1 MKRHADVAVVWG
13 DLPPK
18 AGVPKGGPGVV
29 RVERTDER
37 RPFFAVGWVGP
48 RDRPKARPVARIVGA
63 VSEHARRGAWAD
75 YLALGYVVGRAA
87 LEGEQDLDA
96 VARRAL
102 LALPATGFVRVEPPG
117 VTPAEPTDD
126 TIDLFGSDDSDEA
139 GTDEQEQGTDEK
151 DAEGAGHVRRV

>member
-1 MKRHADVAVVWG
+1 
-13 DLPPK
+13 
-18 AGVPKGGPGVV
+18 
-29 RVERTDER
+29 
-37 RPFFAVGWVGP
+37 
-48 RDRPKARPVARIVGA
+48 VARIVGA

-87 LEGEQDLDA
+87 LDGEQDLDA

-126 TIDLFGSDDSDEA
+126 TIDLFGSDDA
-139 GTDEQEQGTDEK
+139 GTDEQGTNEK